1 QSQQGTERPQAN
13 ARKASRPGPGI
24 RKDPSPMREQR
35 TDSVLPAQRPPG
47 ARVSPAERS
56 LHARMAAY
64 AMHARH
70 DSRET
75 SAPGRAAFRARFE
88 GEVDPDGHLD
98 PQARAR
104 RAEPGRPRPLP

>member
-1 QSQQGTERPQAN
+1 
-13 ARKASRPGPGI
+13 
-24 RKDPSPMREQR
+24 MRDQR
-35 TDSVLPAQRPPG
+35 TDSVLPAPSPPG

-70 DSRET
+70 DSRKT

-88 GEVDPDGHLD
+88 RQVDPDGRLD
-98 PQARAR
+98 PQERAR
-104 RAEPGRPRPLP
+104 RAELARRAYFARLSLAAAKARRAKQAATGGVAS

>member
-1 QSQQGTERPQAN
+1 
-13 ARKASRPGPGI
+13 
-24 RKDPSPMREQR
+24 MREQR
-35 TDSVLPAQRPPG
+35 TDSVLPAQSPPR

-70 DSRET
+70 DSRQT

-88 GEVDPDGHLD
+88 RQVDPDGRLD
-98 PQARAR
+98 PQERAR
-104 RAEPGRPRPLP
+104 RAELARRAYFARLSLAAAQARRAKRATKGGAAS

>member
-1 QSQQGTERPQAN
+1 
-13 ARKASRPGPGI
+13 
-24 RKDPSPMREQR
+24 MREQR
-35 TDSVLPAQRPPG
+35 TDSVLPAQSPPR

-98 PQARAR
+98 PQERAR
-104 RAEPGRPRPLP
+104 RAELARRAYFARLSLAAAKARRAKRAAQGGAAS

>member
-1 QSQQGTERPQAN
+1 
-13 ARKASRPGPGI
+13 
-24 RKDPSPMREQR
+24 MREQR
-35 TDSVLPAQRPPG
+35 TDSVLPAPSPPR

-70 DSRET
+70 DSRQT

-88 GEVDPDGHLD
+88 RQVDPDGRLD
-98 PQARAR
+98 PQERAR
-104 RAEPGRPRPLP
+104 RAELARRAYFARLSLAAAQARRAKRATKGGEAS